1 MTAWRMLAVLLLV
14 ARPVA
19 SAVTEVHYVMG
30 TYFRITAEGDPSRTA
45 MRGCFQDARRL
56 EETFSRFLGSSEL
69 VRVNAGA
76 GAPQP
81 ASREFADLLRRTDA
95 LRDATEGAF
104 DVTVGPLVELW
115 RRATPPSAAEIEAAR
130 AVTGAGR
137 AILRGDVL
145 ELAPGTRLDFDG
157 VAKGYAVDRCVERL
171 RAAGVESALV
181 SLGES
186 SLYAIGRPPDD
197 GRWVLAVRGVDPESA
212 VGLLALR
219 NEAASISAS
228 LGGRG
233 REGGRSVG
241 HIVDPATGRPLT
253 EEAVAIVVARSATDA
268 EAYSK
273 ALLLWGAAGASRV
286 ERLGARGAVH
296 LTARAVRQ
304 GPRARGR
311 GVFAAF
317 DEPRLLT
324 AAAEPRP

>member
-1 MTAWRMLAVLLLV
+1 MSVWRLLAVLLVL
-14 ARPVA
+14 ARPAA

-30 TYFRITAEGDPSRTA
+30 TYFRITADGDPSRTA

-56 EETFSRFLGSSEL
+56 EETFSRFLASSEL
-69 VRVNAGA
+69 VRVNAGTGTA
-76 GAPQP
+76 QP
-81 ASREFADLLRRTDA
+81 VSRDFSDLLRRA
-95 LRDATEGAF
+95 EGLRDATAGAF

-115 RRATPPSAAEIEAAR
+115 RRGVPPSAAELAAAR
-130 AVTGAGR
+130 AEIGAGR
-137 AILRGDVL
+137 AVLRGDVL

-157 VAKGYAVDRCVERL
+157 IAKGFAVDRCVERL

-186 SLYAIGRPPDD
+186 SLYAIGRPRD
-197 GRWVLAVRGVDPESA
+197 GTRWVLAVRGADPESA

-219 NEAASISAS
+219 DEAASISAS

-233 REGGRSVG
+233 RDGGVA
-241 HIVDPATGRPLT
+241 HIVDPASGRALT
-253 EEAVAIVVARSATDA
+253 EDAVAVVVARSATDA

-273 ALLLWGAAGASRV
+273 ALLLWGAAGAARV

-296 LTARAVRQ
+296 LTPGAVRLGARA
-304 GPRARGR
+304 RAH
-311 GVFAAF
+311 AAF
-317 DEPRLLT
+317 TPFDAPRVL